1 MLHFNKY
8 GNKRVK
14 FDGFNFMSIFECK
27 IYQHLKEFLPP
38 CIFEIKTQYRITVKP
53 KTQKF
58 PSMVYIADFA
68 IFKNGKLLLIV
79 EAKGMML
86 EPFVIK
92 MAFLEFSNPEIFK
105 KILLI
110 TRKGS
115 KTEDY
120 ERAKLPI
127 LKLNHKLPDFSF
139 DGNFKRDF
147 FNHFNKLQG
156 F

>member
-1 MLHFNKY
+1 MFHFNKY

-27 IYQHLKEFLPP
+27 VYQHLKEFLP
-38 CIFEIKTQYRITVKP
+38 CVFEIKCQHRITVKP
-53 KTQKF
+53 KTQNF
-58 PSMVYIADFA
+58 PRMTYIADFA
-68 IFKNGKLLLIV
+68 IFKDGKILLIV

-92 MAFLEFSNPEIFK
+92 MSFLEFSNPEIFK
-105 KILLI
+105 KIILV

-120 ERAKLPI
+120 DRAKLPV
-127 LKLNHKLPDFSF
+127 LKLNHELPDFSF
-139 DGNFKRDF
+139 DANFKREF
-147 FNHFNKLQG
+147 FNYFNKLQG
-156 F
+156 L